1 MLVHYLMGEGRPI
14 VILGS
19 SFLRAVQSSW
29 ELKQEESQ
37 YRAQLL
43 EKVKAAAKKLKP
55 GQSTTVRLDVKD
67 FTYTMP
73 GSKINPFGRYLG
85 FGEIH
90 VNIDGSANVRET
102 DCGGVKYNGVIH
114 FGGFDRYQWGT
125 LENAWGHWYDPL
137 PDAVG
142 RVLSKVGTPFNSY
155 WNWTEPLY
163 GDLP

>member
-43 EKVKAAAKKLKP
+43 ERVKAAAKKLKP

-73 GSKINPFGRYLG
+73 GSRYNPFGRYLG

-90 VNIDGSANVRET
+90 VNIDGSANVRKT
-102 DCGGVKYNGVIH
+102 ICGRVKYNGVIY
-114 FGGFDRYQWGT
+114 FNGFDRYQWGT
-125 LENAWGHWYDPL
+125 LTSTPPYDPAHWFGIL
-137 PDAVG
+137 ANQM
-142 RVLSKVGTPFNSY
+142 GTPFNSY
-155 WNWTEPLY
+155 WNWTEPFY
-163 GDLP
+163 GGLK